1 VIAHF
6 IAPPS
11 ARKPEPFGRPRASG
25 VASFIA
31 GLIMVAGG
39 SLHAGT
45 SNPGSEMHAADPA
58 VEKTTHAFAV
68 IAQADPYAGELIDPG
83 ILDSGPET
91 VATESAETEDELTEE
106 AAYEALEEAA
116 PDVDRLIQRLPEG
129 NFNDR
134 RSVAEQLAATGDP
147 RVPVILTALLEGRL
161 LATGDDPPR
170 ILIRAETGRA
180 GRDALTGEPVDAE
193 LVASGRR
200 VPVHN
205 PLRNALRS
213 LVAVSTLS
221 APDPQRRATSLRRLM
236 RDDVSPD
243 ILAYLDDRVEVEND
257 PRVMDLLLTVR
268 ALARL
273 NVDDPE
279 QRLESVALLRGSLLS
294 EVRVQ
299 LEATANRDDHPEVRE
314 AAREALESIESRIR
328 FFRFTENLFFG
339 LSAGS
344 VLLLAAIGLAITFG
358 VMGVINMAHG
368 ELIMIGAYTT
378 WFIQTLMPGAL
389 SASILLAIPAAFL
402 VAGLVGIAMERGVIQ
417 FLYGRPLETLLATF
431 GISLILQQAVR
442 TLFSP
447 LNRPVSSPEW
457 LSGTLQVNP
466 ILALTWSRIYIFIFA
481 IMVFVALLLVM
492 KKTSLG
498 LKVRAVAQN
507 RPMARALGVRTGW
520 VDALTFGL
528 GAGIAGVAGVAL
540 SQLTNVGPN
549 MGQAYII
556 DSFMVVVFGGV
567 GNLWGTFV
575 GALGLGMMTK
585 FLEPH
590 SGAVLAKILVLIFI
604 ILFIQRRPRGLFP
617 KKGRAAEA

>member
-1 VIAHF
+1 MA
-6 IAPPS
+6 AC
-11 ARKPEPFGRPRASG
+11 
-25 VASFIA
+25 
-31 GLIMVAGG
+31 LLVAGG
-39 SLHAGT
+39 SLHADTQAFGL
-45 SNPGSEMHAADPA
+45 EMPAADPA
-58 VEKTTHAFAV
+58 MEMTTPAFAV
-68 IAQADPYAGELIDPG
+68 IAQSGPYTGDMIDPSLLG
-83 ILDSGPET
+83 IDPESAAVET
-91 VATESAETEDELTEE
+91 AETENDLMEE
-106 AAYEALEEAA
+106 AAYASLEETAA
-116 PDVDRLIQRLPEG
+116 DIDLLIQRLPEG
-129 NFNDR
+129 SFNDR
-134 RSVAEQLAATGDP
+134 RAVAEELAATGDP
-147 RVPVILTALLEGRL
+147 RVPVVLTALVEGRL

-180 GRDALTGEPVDAE
+180 GRDALTGDPVDAD
-193 LVASGRR
+193 LIASGRR
-200 VPVHN
+200 IPVHN
-205 PLRNALRS
+205 PLRNALRN
-213 LVAVSTLS
+213 LIAVATIA
-221 APDPQRRATSLRRLM
+221 APDPERRATSLRRLM

-243 ILAYLDDRVEVEND
+243 MLAYLDERVELETNPGVT
-257 PRVMDLLLTVR
+257 DLLLTVR

-279 QRLESVALLRGSLLS
+279 QRLESIALLRGSLLS
-294 EVRVQ
+294 EVRVR
-299 LEATANRDDHPEVRE
+299 LEATATRDDDPEVRE
-314 AAREALESIESRIR
+314 AARDALDSIESRIR

-378 WFIQTLMPGAL
+378 WFIQTLIPGAL
-389 SASILLAIPAAFL
+389 STSILLAIPAAFL
-402 VAGLVGIAMERGVIQ
+402 VAGLVGIAMERGVIR

-447 LNRPVSSPEW
+447 LNRPVASPDW
-457 LSGTLQVNP
+457 LSGSLYVNP
-466 ILALTWSRIYIFIFA
+466 ILSLTWSRIYILAFA
-481 IMVFVALLLVM
+481 IAVFIALLLVM

-567 GNLWGTFV
+567 GNLWGTLV
-575 GALGLGMMTK
+575 GAMGLGMMTK

-590 SGAVLAKILVLIFI
+590 TGAVLAKILVLVFI